1 MRIFKMDFLSMA
13 SILNFLYS
21 ILCFLL
27 FYFFTSKE
35 IKSNRNALLSTI
47 LLILFPFHYY
57 FSMYYSEALYLSLVL
72 LCFLMIQLNKNLLLS
87 IFLVLL
93 VLVRPNGMFMT
104 IPLFIYFIEK
114 RYGINSSIFLNRK
127 WQDFLPI
134 LSFVSAPLTLMA
146 YCIYLNY
153 MTGDYIAFINARKG
167 WCLDATFP
175 WEPFYNIKEWKGRF
189 YAVYY
194 ALFIVL
200 WLTNWKKL
208 RISFH
213 VLILINMILP
223 LTSGIIT
230 LPRYISAIFVFWI
243 ILGGLLG
250 NLELKTNRRLIP
262 FIFILLFAGQLWSF
276 TFWLEWHP
284 FSY

>member
-1 MRIFKMDFLSMA
+1 MIKDVLVIVLIALVVKISYIFFGTVYLDGFDELHRMGQKKYVLELFERNDAHWYKRIAETGHEHITPDKLGYCNGDGQEQSYYNFFPLYPATIGIAMRIFKMDFLSMA

-134 LSFVSAPLTLMA
+134 LSFVQ
-146 YCIYLNY
+146 
-153 MTGDYIAFINARKG
+153 
-167 WCLDATFP
+167 
-175 WEPFYNIKEWKGRF
+175 
-189 YAVYY
+189 
-194 ALFIVL
+194 
-200 WLTNWKKL
+200 
-208 RISFH
+208 H
-213 VLILINMILP
+213 
-223 LTSGIIT
+223 
-230 LPRYISAIFVFWI
+230 
-243 ILGGLLG
+243 
-250 NLELKTNRRLIP
+250 
-262 FIFILLFAGQLWSF
+262 
-276 TFWLEWHP
+276 H
-284 FSY
+284 